1 MIKNIKDGNMKAKDV
16 IKELAKDPE
25 AEVWCGA
32 WNGYVDTYAVVDH
45 VYKFRY
51 DQVSN
56 DFFGTPGRMDR
67 RLFDKIQKDEDEVF
81 SVGSEVGRV
90 LNMIVDFGSDD
101 IDYPIRTINGEDGDP
116 NLVWKL
122 SRFESNDGEKTWKK
136 EGEGWEVKYNTE
148 SLTLDANNFRESRR
162 FVGKVE
168 GIETL
173 RNIIKVLKIDLTI
186 CT

>member
-1 MIKNIKDGNMKAKDV
+1 MKAKEL
-16 IKELAKDPE
+16 IKELKKDPE

-56 DFFGTPGRMDR
+56 DFFGTPGRMDK
-67 RLFDKIQKDEDEVF
+67 RLFEPGTKDEDEVF
-81 SVGSEVGRV
+81 YIGSKFGKVPNPE
-90 LNMIVDFGSDD
+90 VDFGSDD
-101 IDYPIRTINGEDGDP
+101 IDYPIRTINGEEGDP

-122 SRFESNDGEKTWKK
+122 SGFIDEY
-136 EGEGWEVKYNTE
+136 EGKIWSKRGDGWEVVYNTISE
-148 SLTLDANNFRESRR
+148 VLDANNFRDSRR
-162 FVGKVE
+162 FIGKVE

-173 RNIIKVLKIDLTI
+173 RNIIKVLKIDLDIWT
-186 CT
+186 

>member
-1 MIKNIKDGNMKAKDV
+1 MKAKEL

-45 VYKFRY
+45 VFKFKY
-51 DQVSN
+51 GAVSN
-56 DFFGTPGRMDR
+56 DFFGTPGRMDK
-67 RLFDKIQKDEDEVF
+67 RLFEPGTKDEDEVF
-81 SVGSEVGRV
+81 YVGSEFEKVP
-90 LNMIVDFGSDD
+90 NPEVDFGSDD

-122 SRFESNDGEKTWKK
+122 SGFTGEENIWSK
-136 EGEGWEVKYNTE
+136 EGDGWKVCYNTTTQ
-148 SLTLDANNFRESRR
+148 LLDANNYRESRR

-173 RNIIKVLKIDLTI
+173 RNIIEVLKIDLTI
-186 CT
+186 WT

>member
-1 MIKNIKDGNMKAKDV
+1 MKTIKVLLARDVASELMKN
-16 IKELAKDPE
+16 PE

-32 WNGYVDTYAVVDH
+32 WNGYTSTYAAVDH
-45 VYKFRY
+45 VYKLNY

-56 DFFGTPGRMDR
+56 DFFGTPGRMDK
-67 RLFDKIQKDEDEVF
+67 RLFQPGRKNNSEIF
-81 SVGSEVGRV
+81 YIGSEFGKVP
-90 LNMIVDFGSDD
+90 NPEVDLGNDD
-101 IDYPIRTINGEDGDP
+101 IDYPIRTINGEDGDS

-122 SRFESNDGEKTWKK
+122 SGFESDDGEKTWKK
-136 EGEGWEVKYNTE
+136 EGDGWEVCYNTE

-173 RNIIKVLKIDLTI
+173 RTIIEILKIDLTI
-186 CT
+186 WT